1 MTPETVLEVFQH
13 TLELITVLILTVLL
27 PALLTGLVVA
37 MFQAATS
44 INEMTLS
51 FIPKLLVT
59 LAVLIFA
66 GPWMLQLV
74 LDFTSGLFGQIP
86 TLIGWQ

>member
-1 MTPETVLEVFQH
+1 MTPEMVLDVFRH
-13 TLELITVLILTVLL
+13 TLEVITILVAIILL
-27 PALLTGLVVA
+27 PALGVGLLVA

-59 LAVLIFA
+59 FATLMLA
-66 GPWMLQLV
+66 GPFMLNLM
-74 LDFTSGLFGQIP
+74 LSYLHRTFTDIP
-86 TLIGWQ
+86 YLLG